1 MRLLD
6 FNNSYSPTGGGIRV
20 YHHSKMEYY
29 ASRGHDIAL
38 AVPGASPGLERH
50 GREVIYRLPSVPLF
64 SSGYRLTVQ
73 SGPLLDVVND
83 FSPDLVEIGSPYVAP
98 RLARSVLGTEGI
110 PVVGFFH
117 TNYPESYVRPAVR
130 RLLGEGAACRLT
142 ELAWKHVARTYSGMT
157 AVFAASRS
165 VLSALHEV
173 GLRRLFLTPLG
184 VDTDLFRPERRSQA
198 FRRGLG
204 VTGGRKLVL
213 YLARLHWEKGLDL
226 LMDAYPGFRD
236 PSRVVLAIGGRGP
249 LESKLTEFLR
259 RYPEVRRLP
268 YIPHGP
274 EVAEAMASADV
285 FLSLGGTETFGLAGL
300 EAMASGTVTVLPDS
314 FSGGEMATDSGVV
327 PPFAPGSK
335 EALCDAVEQALDASG
350 QATESLR
357 DFALDRGNW
366 QSSFRWME
374 ECCRRVIRARAGGD
388 LNDLEPPGKW
398 WEP

>member
-20 YHHSKMEYY
+20 YHHRKLEYY
-29 ASRGHDIAL
+29 ASRGHEVAL
-38 AVPGASPGLERH
+38 AVPGASPGVERL
-50 GREVIYRLPSVPLF
+50 GRTVIYRLPSVPLLR
-64 SSGYRLTVQ
+64 SGYRLTLQ

-83 FSPDLVEIGSPYVAP
+83 FRPDLVEIGSPYIAP
-98 RLARSVLGTEGI
+98 RLARSVLGTEGT

-117 TNYPESYVRPAVR
+117 TNYPESYVKPATR
-130 RLLGEGAACRLT
+130 RLLGEDAASRLT
-142 ELAWKHVARTYSGMT
+142 ELAWRHVARTYSRMT

-165 VLSALHEV
+165 VLSALHRI

-184 VDTDLFRPERRSQA
+184 VDTDLFRPQRRSEE

-204 VTGGRKLVL
+204 VTGRRKLVL

-226 LMDAYPGFRD
+226 LLDAYPGFRD
-236 PSRVVLAIGGRGP
+236 PSRVVLAIGGLGP
-249 LESKLTEFLR
+249 LESRLGEFLH

-300 EAMASGTVTVLPDS
+300 EAMASGTVTVFPDS
-314 FSGGEMATDSGVV
+314 FSGGEMAKDSGVV
-327 PPFAPGSK
+327 PPFTTGSPDS
-335 EALCDAVEQALDASG
+335 LCQAVGQALDAS
-350 QATESLR
+350 AKAASSLR
-357 DFALDRGNW
+357 EFAVNLGNW
-366 QSSFRWME
+366 QNSFTWME
-374 ECCRRVIRARAGGD
+374 ECCHRVIAASRTGSLD
-388 LNDLEPPGKW
+388 SLQPPGEW